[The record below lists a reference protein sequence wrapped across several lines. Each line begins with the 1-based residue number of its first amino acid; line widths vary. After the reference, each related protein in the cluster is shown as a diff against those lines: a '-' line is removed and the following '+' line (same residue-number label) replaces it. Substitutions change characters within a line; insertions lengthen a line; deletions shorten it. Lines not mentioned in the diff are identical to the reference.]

1 MRVDGDTI
9 KFRNGREEYANC
21 GIIGM
26 GEDAYGELI
35 VAGGYDD
42 ALPAD
47 KPLTKAERV
56 ELAEFMVIQWKIF
69 AEKEVDN

>member
-1 MRVDGDTI
+1 MRIDGDTV

-26 GEDAYGELI
+26 GEDAHGELI
-35 VAGGYDD
+35 TTGGYDD
-42 ALPAD
+42 GLPSFSEE
-47 KPLTKAERV
+47 PLTKAERV

-69 AEKEVDN
+69 AEKEI